1 MKETRKQ
8 KIARQQRHATER
20 AAERVIGPIRYA
32 IEAGDLVITPLSPED
47 RSVLSGLE
55 FCARCGSGP
64 RQRADVTECPDCGNQ
79 WAGPRLLP

>member
-8 KIARQQRHATER
+8 KIERQRG
-20 AAERVIGPIRYA
+20 AAADRVLNPIRSA
-32 IEAGDLVITPLSPED
+32 IDRGDLVITPMPQED
-47 RSVLSGLE
+47 MSVLNGLE

-64 RQRADVTECPDCGNQ
+64 RQREDVEECPDCGRK